1 MFRKGGL
8 AGSIPA
14 QNTKELPL
22 TDFQTDILECIL
34 PTVFLWCLRL
44 CFFVLFLF
52 VVELIRLIRLKAA
65 DRLLHESNKTVS
77 EIAYEVGFSSP
88 SYFAKCYK
96 EQFNESPTDVQK
108 RNKESQ

>member
-1 MFRKGGL
+1 MKTESLNVMSVELSEEFNMSRVQLYRKCK
-8 AGSIPA
+8 SITGKSP
-14 QNTKELPL
+14 
-22 TDFQTDILECIL
+22 
-34 PTVFLWCLRL
+34 
-44 CFFVLFLF
+44 
-52 VVELIRLIRLKAA
+52 VELIRLIRLKAA
-65 DRLLHESNKTVS
+65 DHLLHESNKTVS